1 MIQYDRAR
9 RRFAIALAGLA
20 GFVDAV
26 GFLSANGYFVSF
38 MSGNTTRLGV
48 SLGTDP
54 IHAFAPALLIA
65 GFLFGVTGGALLSL
79 RAGRYRKPA
88 IVTLVTAFLFTA
100 ATARALGAPMLMLA
114 ALVMAMGAINNTFQ
128 RGGEVT
134 IGLTYMTGALV
145 RLGQGLALHIAGKPI
160 AGWTSWAALWG
171 GLLCGAT
178 AGALL
183 QDRLP
188 LGCLWIAAFWAASM
202 AVAALKLSAES

>member
-1 MIQYDRAR
+1 MIHYDRAR
-9 RRFAIALAGLA
+9 RRFAIVLAGLA
-20 GFVDAV
+20 GFIDAI

-54 IHAFAPALLIA
+54 IRAITPALLIA
-65 GFLFGVTGGALLSL
+65 GFLCGVTSGALLAL

-88 IVTLVTAFLFTA
+88 VVTLVAALLFTGA
-100 ATARALGAPMLMLA
+100 AARALGSPLTMLA
-114 ALVMAMGAINNTFQ
+114 TLVAAMGAINNTFQ

-145 RLGQGLALHIAGKPI
+145 RLGQGLATRIGGTPTP
-160 AGWTSWAALWG
+160 GWTSWAGLWG
-171 GLLCGAT
+171 GLLCGAI
-178 AGALL
+178 AGAFL

-188 LGCLWIAAFWAASM
+188 LGCLWVAAVWASTM
-202 AVAALKLSAES
+202 AVAAFNLPAES